1 MNVTQEDVARRAGV
15 ARKTVSNVITGYA
28 HVRPAVRQ
36 RVLDAIA
43 ELGYQPNRAAQNLRT
58 GRSGAI
64 GLAVPELD
72 ISYFAELTRHVVEA
86 AERHG
91 LTVVI
96 VQTLGS
102 AERER
107 SLLNAF
113 SQRAIDGLIYSPIAC
128 SAEEITERP
137 GRFPIVLLGEQ
148 ITFPGLDH
156 VGIDNVAA
164 ARTATD
170 HLVSLGRTRIAFIGA
185 GAATDSQ
192 MADQRL
198 QGYREALAAA
208 GLPLEPALI
217 ETVAGYHRPDGARA
231 MSRLLTPDA
240 SRRPDAVF
248 CANDLLAFGAMR
260 AIADAG
266 LRIPEDIAV
275 VGFDGVEETAYSRPS
290 LTSIAPDKKLIA
302 ETAVSHLIAL
312 INGGEIEEGDTLTDF
327 SLQVRESSAGGR

>member
-1 MNVTQEDVARRAGV
+1 MTVTQADVALRAGV
-15 ARKTVSNVITGYA
+15 ARKTVSNVITGYE

-36 RVLDAIA
+36 RVLDAIE

-72 ISYFAELTRHVVEA
+72 VSYFAELTRHVVEA

-96 VQTLGS
+96 IQTLGN

-107 SLLNAF
+107 GLLTAF
-113 SQRAIDGLIYSPIAC
+113 SQRAIDGLIYSPIAS
-128 SAEEITERP
+128 SAEEISSRP

-148 ITFPGLDH
+148 VTYPGLDH

-164 ARTATD
+164 ARVATE
-170 HLVSLGRTRIAFIGA
+170 HLIAIGRRRIAFIGA
-185 GAATDSQ
+185 GTSADSH

-198 QGYREALAAA
+198 QGYREALGAA
-208 GLPLEPALI
+208 GIPADPALI
-217 ETVAGYHRPDGARA
+217 ETVTGYHRPDGARA

-240 SRRPDAVF
+240 SRRPDGVF
-248 CANDLLAFGAMR
+248 CANDLLALGAMR

-266 LRIPEDIAV
+266 LRIPDDIAV
-275 VGFDGVEETAYSRPS
+275 VGFDNVE
-290 LTSIAPDKKLIA
+290 
-302 ETAVSHLIAL
+302 
-312 INGGEIEEGDTLTDF
+312 
-327 SLQVRESSAGGR
+327 